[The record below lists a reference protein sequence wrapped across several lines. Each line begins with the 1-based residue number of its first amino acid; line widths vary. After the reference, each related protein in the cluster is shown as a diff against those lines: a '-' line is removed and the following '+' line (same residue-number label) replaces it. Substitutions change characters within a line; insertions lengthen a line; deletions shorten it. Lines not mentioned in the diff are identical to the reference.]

1 MTESPTAQKATLWVV
16 LVFFLGLGLGSM
28 AGFVYA
34 HHKFPVTN
42 AASAPASWPISDAQ
56 RRALKVQELSN
67 MANLTIEQ
75 THQVEG
81 IVADLQS
88 RIKAIRKTTDPQ
100 VDEVRKAGHERI
112 RAILTPEQLP
122 KYEEFVQKLDEDR
135 KRAGQ

>member
-1 MTESPTAQKATLWVV
+1 MTENRTAQKATMWVV
-16 LVFFLGLGLGSM
+16 LVFFLGVGLGSM

-42 AASAPASWPISDAQ
+42 AAAAPTALPVSDAQ

-67 MANLTIEQ
+67 TANLTIEQ

-100 VDEVRKAGHERI
+100 VDEVRK
-112 RAILTPEQLP
+112 
-122 KYEEFVQKLDEDR
+122 
-135 KRAGQ
+135 